1 MNYNDGVLTPTEIK
15 SLSTVKPLRSYL
27 SLLADYLLL
36 FALWTIGVLYP
47 HPVVILI
54 LVPFVARTQL
64 ALAILMHD
72 GAHRRL
78 HPDPKTSDF
87 ISQYFLAG
95 PIFFS
100 AESYKKNHL
109 LHHKIPLTKDDPDL
123 SLIAGYPVSTTSF
136 LRKLLRDISGVSY
149 FKFIRYFL
157 YGRHRRAQKL
167 GEKAQK
173 KGASLKEKKL
183 PLWKLILSM
192 IVPNALFF
200 SVFFFLGKPWLYFFL
215 WILPAW
221 TFLQLFLRLRGIAEH
236 SGRKPSQDQALCS
249 RTVVNPLQA
258 FFIAPHN
265 VNYHIEHHLYVG
277 IPYYNLPK
285 AHKLLLERGSLP
297 LHNVYKSYVP
307 VLKELVKS

>member
-1 MNYNDGVLTPTEIK
+1 MLTPQEIK
-15 SLSTVKPLRSYL
+15 SFSTLNPLKSTL
-27 SLLADYLLL
+27 SLVLDYGFLFLLWGLA
-36 FALWTIGVLYP
+36 IVYP
-47 HPVVILI
+47 HPFIVVL
-54 LVPFVARTQL
+54 LMPLVARTQL

-78 HPDPKTSDF
+78 HPNPKKSDF
-87 ISQYFLAG
+87 ISQWFLAG

-109 LHHKIPLTKDDPDL
+109 LHHKIPLTDDDQDL
-123 SLIAGYPVSTTSF
+123 SLIAGYPLTLGSF
-136 LRKLLRDISGVSY
+136 LRKLLRDISGISY

-157 YGRHRRAQKL
+157 YGRHKRAKKL
-167 GEKAQK
+167 GDKRTKQ
-173 KGASLKEKKL
+173 GASLQDKKQSM
-183 PLWKLILSM
+183 PLLLISM
-192 IVPNALFF
+192 LIPNLIFF
-200 SVFFFLGKPWLYFFL
+200 GFFYLLGKPWLYFFL

-236 SGRKPSQDQALCS
+236 SGRSPNQDQALCS

-285 AHKLLLERGSLP
+285 AHKLMKERGSLP
-297 LHNVYKSYVP
+297 TQNVYSSYIP
-307 VLKELVKS
+307 VLKELVKT